1 MLFIIFFQGGIELIK
16 VSIIGATGYTGS
28 ELMRLLAHHPH
39 VQLVHLTARKLAGQ
53 RVSHCFPFLTPAL
66 KDKHFVELD
75 IQAIRQDS
83 DLVFICLPHG
93 HSMNLVKELGQ
104 QVKIIDLGADFRLKN
119 IDQYETYYQ
128 VKQAAPTLLNQAV
141 YGLSEYY
148 RQDIK
153 SSQLIANPGCFVTN
167 ALLALLPLAKAQVI
181 DLQSI
186 IIDSKTGISGAG
198 RGASVSNLL
207 SEAANN
213 FNAYN
218 PLSHRHIPEIEQELS
233 RDGQVTQIQ
242 FTPHLL
248 PTERGIFSTIY
259 AKPSQL
265 VTEEDLRQIFR
276 QAYDDEPFVH
286 LLESEQLPSIK
297 SVRGSNHC
305 HIQVKFDKRTHRIII
320 FSVIDNLVKGA
331 SGQAVQNMN
340 LLFDLDETLGL
351 QQLAL
356 MP

>member
-1 MLFIIFFQGGIELIK
+1 MK

-66 KDKHFVELD
+66 KDKYFVELD

-104 QVKIIDLGADFRLKN
+104 QVKIIDLGADFRLQN

-153 SSQLIANPGCFVTN
+153 GSQLIANPGCFVTN
-167 ALLALLPLAKAQVI
+167 ALLALLPLVKAQVI

-198 RGASVSNLL
+198 RGANVDNLL

-213 FNAYN
+213 FKAYN

-233 RDGQVTQIQ
+233 KYGEAAHIQ
-242 FTPHLL
+242 FIPHLL

-259 AKPSQL
+259 AQPTQA
-265 VTEEDLRQIFR
+265 VTEEDLRQIFH
-276 QAYDDEPFVH
+276 QAYDDEAFVH
-286 LLESEQLPSIK
+286 LLDPELFPSTK

-305 HIQVKFDKRTHRIII
+305 HIQVKLDERTNRIII

-331 SGQAVQNMN
+331 AGQAIQNMN
-340 LLFDLDETLGL
+340 LLFDLDESLGL